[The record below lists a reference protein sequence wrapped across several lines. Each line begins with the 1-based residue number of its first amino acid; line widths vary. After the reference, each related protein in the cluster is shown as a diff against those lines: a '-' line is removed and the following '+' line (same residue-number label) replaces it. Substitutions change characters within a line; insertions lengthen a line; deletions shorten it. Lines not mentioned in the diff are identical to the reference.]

1 MVKLRLQPLRMHYL
15 TFTTLV
21 MLNLTQLWVFI
32 IVVFCCLS
40 VFFLFIFNLNF
51 ILDLKNQV
59 LDLAPIKKQI
69 GVLKDEMVNQ
79 NNMLAILQASLNGL
93 NHHMH
98 TE

>member
-1 MVKLRLQPLRMHYL
+1 MPYL

-21 MLNLTQLWVFI
+21 MLNITQLWVFI
-32 IVVFCCLS
+32 MFFCCLS
-40 VFFLFIFNLNF
+40 VFFLFILKFNF

-69 GVLKDEMVNQ
+69 GGLKDEMVNQ
-79 NNMLAILQASLNGL
+79 NNMLAMLQASMNGL
-93 NHHMH
+93 NHMH